1 MDKATAIER
10 GRTQFLDTAS
20 GYTSVKLVTGETN
33 VLKRSM
39 DNAKLGK
46 LREWRAG
53 AFKGMPLYSLTL
65 EERATCE
72 RSCNAW
78 DVCYGNNMPFA
89 HRFDVTTDGG
99 LALMMRLTVELDK
112 LDKKHKTGYSI
123 RLHILGDFFSVAY
136 VDFWREM
143 LASRPLLHIYG
154 YTHRQGE
161 IKAAIDSVWR
171 EHYGRFNIMQSD
183 GETGDDKPIALIE
196 TTDGAMALPLC
207 PVQAKKSS
215 GCLDCGLCT
224 LPMVKGVRF
233 SIH

>member
-1 MDKATAIER
+1 MDKATAIAT
-10 GRTQFLDTAS
+10 GRTQYAEY
-20 GYTSVKLVTGETN
+20 GIKLVTAESN

-39 DNAKLGK
+39 QNDKLGK

-72 RSCNAW
+72 RTCNAW

-89 HRFDVTTDGG
+89 HRFDVTLDGG

-112 LDKKHKTGYSI
+112 LDKKHPNGYSI

-136 VDFWREM
+136 VDFWREQ
-143 LASRPLLHIYG
+143 LETRAALHIYG

-161 IKAAIDSVWR
+161 IKARIDEVWA
-171 EHYGRFNIMQSD
+171 EHGKRFAIMQSD
-183 GETGDDKPIALIE
+183 GGADERKPVALIE
-196 TTDGAMALPLC
+196 TTEGADKLPTC
-207 PVQAKKSS
+207 PQQTGKAS

-224 LPMVKGVRF
+224 INTVRGVKF
-233 SIH
+233 LIH